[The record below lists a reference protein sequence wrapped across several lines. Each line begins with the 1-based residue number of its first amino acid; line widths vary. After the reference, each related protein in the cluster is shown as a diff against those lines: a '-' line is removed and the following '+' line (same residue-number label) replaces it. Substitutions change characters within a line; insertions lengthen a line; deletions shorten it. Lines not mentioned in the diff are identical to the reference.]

1 MKHRYWFW
9 FRKEDLQKI
18 TNRDN
23 FIFNTF
29 TGLIISLLSIR
40 NISKGEEIFVD
51 YGYDKAKSNDEEV
64 SWYFK
69 MVSIKNYE
77 NNTFILCLVFWMLM
91 CYDIFLFLFA
101 FYKFY
106 CLRHFFTSFSERR
119 IWRIEKKWNWRY
131 AIFVWKMILNI
142 NEENK

>member
-1 MKHRYWFW
+1 
-9 FRKEDLQKI
+9 LQKI
-18 TNRDN
+18 RILKN
-23 FIFNTF
+23 FIINIF

-77 NNTFILCLVFWMLM
+77 NNTFILCLVF
-91 CYDIFLFLFA
+91 
-101 FYKFY
+101 
-106 CLRHFFTSFSERR
+106 
-119 IWRIEKKWNWRY
+119 
-131 AIFVWKMILNI
+131 
-142 NEENK
+142 

>member
-51 YGYDKAKSNDEEV
+51 YGYDKVKSNDEEV

-69 MVSIKNYE
+69 MVSIKNE
-77 NNTFILCLVFWMLM
+77 AGATFDNSFFDNSFVFL
-91 CYDIFLFLFA
+91 
-101 FYKFY
+101 
-106 CLRHFFTSFSERR
+106 
-119 IWRIEKKWNWRY
+119 
-131 AIFVWKMILNI
+131 
-142 NEENK
+142 